1 MIERIESNE
10 FLTAAWEQEIEAKA
24 KADELRILN
33 IFTKGCVLGTY
44 SIVKSQKASKI
55 MFKLETEH
63 LSKAAISLVG
73 KSMWGKNQFS
83 YKGHQ
88 NNDFIPRLQSLLES
102 EKKSAINKMIDEAL
116 LLALNEYNSKSGKRA
131 HFILQGERKY
141 WFAPPNTLKMKF
153 KIKRVHFYL
162 EKERERIIQTL
173 SDYFGFPLEFQWPV
187 PEMQN
192 NQFKLDPEQEIT
204 PEIWSA
210 AFIHYMKDPSKFE
223 WVSDVVLKMNNYPID

>member
-1 MIERIESNE
+1 
-10 FLTAAWEQEIEAKA
+10 
-24 KADELRILN
+24 
-33 IFTKGCVLGTY
+33 
-44 SIVKSQKASKI
+44 
-55 MFKLETEH
+55 
-63 LSKAAISLVG
+63 
-73 KSMWGKNQFS
+73 
-83 YKGHQ
+83 
-88 NNDFIPRLQSLLES
+88 
-102 EKKSAINKMIDEAL
+102 MIDEAL

-223 WVSDVVLKMNNYPID
+223 WVSDVVLKMNNYHDRLKLGSGKTSKYVINQCSEYLEFERRDYPVKILSMFEGGVINVKRWRQRRFLTW